1 MGEKFLHG
9 ILKNKQIL
17 GRSPSSVDRAR
28 CRFDAKSKRKRFFRL
43 AEGQFY
49 FSHKWVLFSRV
60 EGVLAI
66 ISPRRAKKAAVRW
79 FRAIFRR
86 QGFVWGVVKADIED

>member
-1 MGEKFLHG
+1 L
-9 ILKNKQIL
+9 IAPVVASTQS
-17 GRSPSSVDRAR
+17 RSGNAFS
-28 CRFDAKSKRKRFFRL
+28 RL